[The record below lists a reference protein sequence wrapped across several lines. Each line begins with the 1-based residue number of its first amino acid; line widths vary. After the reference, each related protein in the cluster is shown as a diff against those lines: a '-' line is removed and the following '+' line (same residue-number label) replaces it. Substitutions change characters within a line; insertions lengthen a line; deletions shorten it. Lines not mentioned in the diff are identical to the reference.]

1 MSLVLV
7 NKINRLKKEKNAVIL
22 VHNYQRPEIYRVAD
36 FIGDSLELSREAAK
50 TDSDIIVFCG
60 VDFMAESAK
69 ILNPRKKVLIPVKDA
84 QCPMAGM
91 VSREELL
98 SLKKQHPS
106 AAVVSYVNTSAET
119 KAESDIC
126 CTSSNC
132 VEVVNSLPEKEI
144 IFVPDENLAKYV
156 QTKSDKKIIPWKGF
170 CYVHSKITAGQVKEA
185 RRLHPDAKVLV
196 HPECPLDVIALADY
210 VCSTSQ
216 MLYYAKEDEAEEF
229 IIITEH
235 GMVERLKLEMPD
247 KRFYAIVATCI
258 QQKKNT
264 IPAVLRSIQEEIY
277 PVSIDKDIM
286 KKARRAL
293 DRMLEVSRKSV
304 DFQ

>member
-1 MSLVLV
+1 MNDEALIS
-7 NKINRLKKEKNAVIL
+7 KINRLKKEKNAVML
-22 VHNYQRPEIYRVAD
+22 VHNYQRPEIYKVAD

-50 TDSDIIVFCG
+50 TDADIIVFCG

-69 ILNPRKKVLIPVKDA
+69 ILNPNKKVVIPVRDA

-91 VSREELL
+91 VTRQELL
-98 SLKKQHPS
+98 NLKKQHPG

-132 VEVVNSLPEKEI
+132 VDVVNSLPEKEV

-170 CYVHSKITAGQVKEA
+170 CYVHSKITANQVKEA
-185 RRLHPDAKVLV
+185 KSLHPDAKVLV
-196 HPECPLDVIALADY
+196 HPECPLDVIAMADY

-216 MLYYAKEDEAEEF
+216 MLYYAREDEAEEF
-229 IIITEH
+229 IVITEH
-235 GMVERLKLEMPD
+235 GMVERLKLEMPE
-247 KRFYAIVATCI
+247 KKFYAIVATCI
-258 QQKKNT
+258 QQKKNNL
-264 IPAVLRSIQEEIY
+264 PAVLKSIQEEIY
-277 PVSIDKDIM
+277 PVKIDEGII

-293 DRMLEVSRKSV
+293 DRMLEVSRKSG
-304 DFQ
+304 

>member
-1 MSLVLV
+1 MSEINSLI
-7 NKINRLKKEKNAVIL
+7 NEINRLKKEKNAVIL
-22 VHNYQRPEIYRVAD
+22 VHNYQRPEIYKVAD

-50 TDSDIIVFCG
+50 TDSDTIVFCG

-69 ILNPRKKVLIPVKDA
+69 ILNPDKEVLIPVKEA

-91 VSREELL
+91 VTRQELL
-98 SLKKQHPS
+98 SLKKQHPG

-132 VEVVNSLPEKEI
+132 VDVINSLPEKEV
-144 IFVPDENLAKYV
+144 IFVPDENLAKYA

-170 CYVHSKITAGQVKEA
+170 CYVHSKITASQVKEA
-185 RRLHPDAKVLV
+185 KRLHPGAKVLV
-196 HPECPLDVIALADY
+196 HPECPLDVIELADY

-216 MLYYAKEDEAEEF
+216 MLYYAKKDEAREF
-229 IIITEH
+229 VIITEH
-235 GMVERLKLEMPD
+235 GMVERLKLEIPD

-258 QQKKNT
+258 QQKKIT
-264 IPAVLRSIQEEIY
+264 LPAVLRAVQEGIY
-277 PVSIDKDIM
+277 PVKIDEEVM
-286 KKARRAL
+286 RKARRAL
-293 DRMLEVSRKSV
+293 DRMLAVS
-304 DFQ
+304 